1 MNVLFNVGHPAQV
14 HLFKHALWTL
24 QRRGHRTLVT
34 SREKDVTVDL
44 LDAYE
49 IDHEVLTTGE
59 GLGSLPVEL
68 LTRERRLLSTARA
81 FEPDVLVSRLD
92 SAAPHVARIVGAR
105 SVAVEDTWVRSK
117 LLRGALFRLVL
128 PFVDVIC
135 APTGFD
141 LPVPPDRR
149 KPLDFQELAYLH
161 PSYFEPNP
169 AGLEAAGVRP
179 DERYAVVR
187 LAGWTA
193 YHDVGHRGLSPA
205 GTVALVAALNR
216 HGTVYVS
223 SEGPL
228 PGPLEPYR
236 LRVPPERIHDVL
248 YHAALLVGDS
258 GTMSS
263 EAAILGTPAIRT
275 NSLVGDEDEPIFIA
289 LEEEYGL
296 LSSFVD
302 EQRAIS
308 AAVGAFARSGDR
320 EAARRQRARLVSDTG
335 DVTEALVEVI
345 LESAEDDPS
354 ADRTAPSR
362 AFEAGERLTGTTD
375 RRARSSRSDVE
386 VQSRDR

>member
-1 MNVLFNVGHPAQV
+1 MNVLFDVGHPAQV
-14 HLFKHALWTL
+14 HLFKHALWML

-34 SREKDVTVDL
+34 SREKDVTVEL
-44 LDAYE
+44 LDAYD
-49 IDHEVLTTGE
+49 IDHEVLTAQGD
-59 GLGSLPVEL
+59 GLLALPAEL

-92 SAAPHVARIVGAR
+92 SPAPHVARAVGGR
-105 SVAVEDTWVRSK
+105 SVVVEDTWVRSK

-135 APTGFD
+135 APSGFE
-141 LPVPPDRR
+141 LPVPPERR
-149 KPLDFQELAYLH
+149 IPLDYQELAYLH
-161 PSYFEPNP
+161 PDYFEPDP
-169 AGLEAAGVRP
+169 DGLEAAGIP
-179 DERYAVVR
+179 PGDRYAVVR

-205 GTVALVAALNR
+205 GAVALVAALNR

-228 PGPLEPYR
+228 PAPLESYR
-236 LRVPPERIHDVL
+236 LRAPPERMHDVL
-248 YHAALLVGDS
+248 YHATLFVGDS

-275 NSLVGDEDEPIFIA
+275 NSLVGDEDEPIFID

-296 LSSFVD
+296 LSSFVE

-308 AAVGAFARSGDR
+308 AAVGTFARGGDR
-320 EAARRQRARLVSDTG
+320 AVARRQRARLVSDIG
-335 DVTEALVEVI
+335 DVTEALVGVI
-345 LESAEDDPS
+345 LEAAGEEPS
-354 ADRTAPSR
+354 ADRPVSAR
-362 AFEAGERLTGTTD
+362 LEAGGRPTVTD
-375 RRARSSRSDVE
+375 RRARASRSDLE
-386 VQSRDR
+386 AEPHDR